1 MRDSNYRIFWMGQT
15 VSWLG
20 CVTQSVAQGWL
31 VWSLTKSPGQLA
43 LTAVMVSLPALLF
56 SLLGGVIADRFDKRM
71 LLMTTQAASLLP
83 ASLLGLLTACG
94 EITVSQVL
102 ALAFLQGTLQ
112 ALELPARHAFLSEL
126 VPVGRLS
133 QALSL
138 NAVSFNATRLIGPA
152 LAGFTMAAFGTA
164 PCFFINASSFLVGM
178 LSLLFVQSGGGENLE
193 GKRPGRFP
201 LADLCEGFHFV
212 LNDREVRL
220 LLLQVALVGLLGIPF
235 VPLLP
240 VFADALG
247 VGARGLGVMSACAG
261 GGSLLAAVALS
272 WAREIRARKEV
283 AASAAMLFAAALLV
297 FSRSEHYPLTL
308 FALALAG
315 GALVVFLTLVNRTL
329 QQSSPGHMRGRV
341 MAAYSLALIGT
352 APLGTALVGGL
363 AATLGTAWAL
373 SFSSSLCLAAIV
385 LLRGGGPFSFAYGVA
400 AMAADAGQTDIK
412 GQAASALSDNRPRY

>member
-1 MRDSNYRIFWMGQT
+1 MRDSNYRIFWMGQS

-43 LTAVMVSLPALLF
+43 LTAVMTSLPALLF
-56 SLLGGVIADRFDKRM
+56 SLLGGVIADRFDKRV
-71 LLMTTQAASLLP
+71 LLMTTQAASLIP

-102 ALAFLQGTLQ
+102 ALAFLQATLQ

-133 QALSL
+133 QAVSL

-152 LAGFTMAAFGTA
+152 IAGFTMAAFGTA

-178 LSLLFVQSGGGENLE
+178 LSLLFVQSAGGENLE
-193 GKRPGRFP
+193 GKRPGRLP
-201 LADLCEGFHFV
+201 LADLCEGFRFV
-212 LNDREVRL
+212 LNDREVRP

-240 VFADALG
+240 VFADTLG

-315 GALVVFLTLVNRTL
+315 GALVVFLALVNRTL

-352 APLGTALVGGL
+352 APLGTALVGAL
-363 AATLGTAWAL
+363 AAMLGTAWAL

-385 LLRGGGPFSFAYGVA
+385 LSHFHSGRGAGETGCLTA
-400 AMAADAGQTDIK
+400 AEGK
-412 GQAASALSDNRPRY
+412 P